1 MNISIKW
8 LKTLT
13 DIHLP
18 TEELCHKLTMS
29 GLEVE
34 GIERV
39 EAVPGGLK
47 GLVIG
52 EVKERW
58 QHPNADR
65 LSLTKVDIGQT
76 DLLQIVCGAPNV
88 AAGQKVVIAPVGS
101 WVHPTQG
108 EPFEIKKAKIRGELS
123 EGMIC
128 AEDEIGL
135 GHSHDGILVL
145 DSSAPI
151 GIAASKY
158 FELEADEV
166 ISIGLT
172 PNRGDAA
179 SHLGVARELKALTGT
194 SWNYP
199 PLANLSEISSFP
211 ITVHVENTDACPR
224 YAGILLDQIQVGE
237 SPEWLKN
244 RLRSIDLNPINNVVD
259 VTNFV
264 LHELGQPIHA
274 FDADKISGNQI
285 IVRNAK
291 QGETITTLD
300 DKERTLSGTELLICN
315 DQTPMAIAGVFG
327 GKNSGVSNQTSSVF
341 IESAYFNPGSI
352 RSTAK
357 KHGLSTDASFRYE
370 RGTDPEIAIVALRR
384 VVYLL
389 QEVAGARQASGLIDV
404 YPEPVQAFTIEFRLS
419 ELQRIGGISLS
430 RENIRNILE
439 SLEINVLKQSDS
451 DDVWTLEVPAYRSDV
466 SREADI
472 IEELLRIY
480 GLDEIPLSSS
490 MHLTPSLRKNL
501 SLELKRKASN
511 FLSSNACLE
520 IMNNSLSSDTFYPQD
535 DTIQLLN
542 PLSSEMGTLRRSMLE
557 PALLAV
563 AFNKNRKNKHLRFF
577 EFGKIY
583 RKTDSGYE
591 EENQLIILFSG
602 NTHEEHWNQKSRK
615 TSVYD
620 VKGLTEGLFS
630 HLGLQTDESLC
641 AFYKVDGALLKR
653 LDIKDDVFAADIF
666 WDQVVKKSRK
676 RKFKLQEIPVFPEV
690 NRDLSIVV
698 PGTASFSDLKQLA
711 FKNGGQL
718 LKKVDIFDVYTGKP
732 LGDSEKSYSLSF
744 TLYHAQH
751 TLSDKEIESTM
762 QRIQNGFEQAGFT
775 IRK

>member
-1 MNISIKW
+1 
-8 LKTLT
+8 
-13 DIHLP
+13 
-18 TEELCHKLTMS
+18 MS

-34 GIERV
+34 GIEQV

-76 DLLQIVCGAPNV
+76 ELLQIVCGAPNV
-88 AAGQKVVIAPVGS
+88 AAGQKVVVAPVGS

-135 GHSHDGILVL
+135 GHSHDGIMVL
-145 DSSAPI
+145 DGAAPV

-179 SHLGVARELKALTGT
+179 SHLGIAREIKALSGT

-199 PLANLSEISSFP
+199 PLANLNEISSFP
-211 ITVHVENTDACPR
+211 ITVHIQNTEACPR

-244 RLRSIDLNPINNVVD
+244 RLRSIGLNPINNVVD

-274 FDADKISGNQI
+274 FDAQRISGNQI

-291 QGETITTLD
+291 QGESITTLD
-300 DKERTLSGTELLICN
+300 DKERRLSGTELLICN
-315 DQTPMAIAGVFG
+315 EQTPMAIAGVFG
-327 GKNSGVSNQTSSVF
+327 GKNSGVSEQTSSVF

-370 RGTDPEIAIVALRR
+370 RGTDPEIAIVALKR

-389 QEVAGARQASGLIDV
+389 QEVAGARQASGLIDA
-404 YPEPVQAFTIEFRLS
+404 YPEPVKPFTIGFRTS
-419 ELQRIGGISLS
+419 ELSRIGGISLS
-430 RENIRNILE
+430 HEKIKEILE
-439 SLEINVLKQSDS
+439 SLEIKISDQK
-451 DDVWTLEVPAYRSDV
+451 DADHWTLEVPAYRSDV
-466 SREADI
+466 CREADI
-472 IEELLRIY
+472 IEELLRVY
-480 GLDEIPLSSS
+480 GLDEISLSGS
-490 MHLTPSLRKNL
+490 MLLTPSLKKNL
-501 SLELKRKASN
+501 SLDLKRKASA
-511 FLSSNACLE
+511 FLSSNGCLE
-520 IMNNSLSSDTFYPQD
+520 IMNNSLSADPYYPQQD
-535 DTIQLLN
+535 SVRLLN

-557 PALLAV
+557 PALQSI
-563 AFNKNRKNKHLRFF
+563 AFNKNRKNRNLRLF

-583 RKTDSGYE
+583 RKSESGFE
-591 EENQLIILFSG
+591 EENRLMILFSG
-602 NTHEEHWNQKSRK
+602 NTQEDHWKQKAQK
-615 TSVYD
+615 TSLFD
-620 VKGLTEGLFS
+620 VKGIAQSLIS
-630 HLGLQTDESLC
+630 VLGMEENDSLYT
-641 AFYKVDGALLKR
+641 FWKVEPALLKR
-653 LDIKDDVFAADIF
+653 FDIKDEVFAAEIL

-676 RKFKLQEIPVFPEV
+676 RKFKLQDIPVFPEV
-690 NRDLSIVV
+690 KRDLSLVV
-698 PGTASFSDLKQLA
+698 PSHASFSELKTLA
-711 FKNGGQL
+711 SNLGGSL

-732 LGDSEKSYSLSF
+732 LEDTQKSYSLSF

-751 TLSDKEIESTM
+751 TLSDKEIEGTM
-762 QRIQNGFEQAGFT
+762 DRIQKGFEQAGYL